1 MGYFGRKISI
11 SIIINEPK
19 VRVLFQSPTIL
30 FKSDLEFIW
39 IFKMLCKLCKTYYVT
54 LHLNTLLQIMK
65 KTKLVT
71 TIAFAFILF
80 LSFNANA
87 QKFPDLDK
95 SPMDATAFP
104 TDYKDAAKLAKVI
117 YSRPQLKGRSL
128 SELAPEGKVWRTG
141 ANEATEI
148 TFYIDM
154 NFGKSKIKA
163 GTYTLYAIPE
173 KDSYTIIINKD
184 LNVWGAYFYK
194 SENDVARLR
203 VPVTM
208 ADESLEAFSM
218 VFSKSDNG
226 ITLNMGWGKLRVAVP
241 FTK

>member
-1 MGYFGRKISI
+1 
-11 SIIINEPK
+11 
-19 VRVLFQSPTIL
+19 
-30 FKSDLEFIW
+30 
-39 IFKMLCKLCKTYYVT
+39 MLCKLCKTYYVT
-54 LHLNTLLQIMK
+54 LQLNTFIQIMK
-65 KTKLVT
+65 KSTLVT
-71 TIAFAFILF
+71 TIAFAFMLL

-104 TDYKDAAKLAKVI
+104 NDYKDAAKLAKVV

-148 TFYIDM
+148 TFYTDM
-154 NFGKSKIKA
+154 NLGQNKIKA

-194 SENDVARLR
+194 PENDVARLS
-203 VPVTM
+203 VPVNM
-208 ADESLEAFSM
+208 AEESLESFSM